1 MSNSVAAIVLAAGQ
15 GSRFRQAAGADQDK
29 LLARC
34 VGRDGVERAV
44 LEHVLLGLPQGLGT
58 RLLVTTA
65 DRVEVIGLARAYDC
79 RVLLIE
85 STGMG
90 DSLAAA
96 VAATIDQAGWL
107 VLLGDMPFILPQ
119 TVAQVLE
126 RTEDDGICVPIFQGE
141 YGHPVGFGRSFGPA
155 LMGLSGDR
163 GAKPLFVGGKV
174 REVSVEDPGVLWDV
188 DVPGMLLC
196 PRSYPRPMVIP
207 EAPPGQCT
215 LRLK

>member
-1 MSNSVAAIVLAAGQ
+1 MRESVAALVLAAGR

-29 LLARC
+29 LLASC

-44 LEHVLLGLPQGLGT
+44 LEHVLLSLPQGLGA

-65 DRVEVIGLARAYDC
+65 DRLEVIHLAQVYGC

-96 VAATIDQAGWL
+96 VAATADRAGWL
-107 VLLGDMPFILPQ
+107 VLLGDMPFILAE
-119 TVAQVLE
+119 TVTRVMAGI
-126 RTEDDGICVPIFQGE
+126 EDDAICVPVFEGE
-141 YGHPVGFGRSFGPA
+141 YGHPVGFGRLFGPA

-163 GAKPLFVGGKV
+163 GARLLFAGGRV
-174 REVSVEDPGVLWDV
+174 REAPVEDPGLLWDV
-188 DVPGMLLC
+188 D
-196 PRSYPRPMVIP
+196 RPEHLVFSRKI
-207 EAPPGQCT
+207 C
-215 LRLK
+215 